1 MLAFV
6 LPILMQ
12 ATGPAPA
19 PAPAPAV
26 TAPSLQAT
34 PGPEAPVPAP
44 TTSSGAPVRVVR
56 LQDAVE
62 LALKNQPTLH
72 QAHAQTIA
80 AEGRRT
86 QARSGFF
93 PQVTGVASYQRVR
106 SASFGRSGAAT
117 TTTTGGTPSAVP
129 NTDTSGVDIF
139 TVGGTVTQLIWDWGS
154 TYNRTRAADRLVD
167 SFTAQENVASQNV
180 VVDVRRSYFTARA
193 QKALVGVA
201 RESLAN
207 VEKHLVQIQG
217 FVNVGTR
224 PEIDLAQARTDVAS
238 NRLLLINAEN
248 AYAVA
253 RAQLGRAIGLPD
265 VGELDVADDELP
277 PVEGEDLSTDA
288 LVTRAIA
295 GRPELVV
302 FEKQRQAN
310 ELLAKGFKGNY
321 GPTLSASGSASET
334 GTDIADLG
342 PAWSVGVNLT
352 WPLFQGGLTHG
363 QVREA
368 EANADSFRAQSDS
381 EKVLIRVDVQQAQLG
396 IRAAKASQTA
406 AGEVL
411 SNARERLRLAEGRY
425 SSGVGSVIELGDAQ
439 LTVAN
444 AAAQVVQAQF
454 QLSSARADLL
464 AALGRR

>member
-12 ATGPAPA
+12 ATGPAS
-19 PAPAPAV
+19 
-26 TAPSLQAT
+26 APSLEAT
-34 PGPEAPVPAP
+34 PSGTEAPAPAP

-56 LQDAVE
+56 LQDALE
-62 LALKNQPTLH
+62 LALKNQPALH

-80 AEGRRT
+80 AEARRT

-106 SASFGRSGAAT
+106 SASFGRAGGTT
-117 TTTTGGTPSAVP
+117 TTTTGGTPTALP
-129 NTDTSGVDIF
+129 TSDATGIDVY

-167 SFTAQENVASQNV
+167 TFAAQENVASQNV
-180 VVDVRRSYFTARA
+180 VVDVRRSYFAARA

-265 VGELDVADDELP
+265 VGELDVVDDELA
-277 PVEGEDLSTDA
+277 PVEGEELSTEA
-288 LVTRAIA
+288 LVARAIA
-295 GRPELVV
+295 GRPELVAL
-302 FEKQRQAN
+302 EKQRQAN
-310 ELLAKGFKGNY
+310 ELLAKGFRGNY
-321 GPTLSASGSASET
+321 GPTLSASASASET
-334 GTDIADLG
+334 GTDLGDLG

-363 QVREA
+363 QVREQ

-406 AGEVL
+406 AAEVL

-439 LTVAN
+439 LTVAT